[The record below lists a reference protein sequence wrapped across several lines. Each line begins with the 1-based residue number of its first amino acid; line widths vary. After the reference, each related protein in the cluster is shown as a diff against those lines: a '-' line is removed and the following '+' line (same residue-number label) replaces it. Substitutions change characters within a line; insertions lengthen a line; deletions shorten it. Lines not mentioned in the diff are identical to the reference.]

1 MVWAIGIL
9 IIVAIACGV
18 FAARGKLGE
27 LAPAVPDRSGP
38 DLPESGIRADDLHDV
53 VFATVLRGYDPKQ
66 VRAAMDVLAGLLS
79 EGANPPQEALTRVL
93 ATRFDVVT
101 RGYEMDQVDAVINRV
116 VAQLSAP
123 RQDSDLGT

>member
-1 MVWAIGIL
+1 
-9 IIVAIACGV
+9 
-18 FAARGKLGE
+18 
-27 LAPAVPDRSGP
+27 
-38 DLPESGIRADDLHDV
+38 
-53 VFATVLRGYDPKQ
+53 
-66 VRAAMDVLAGLLS
+66 MDVLAGLLS